1 MRANEILSLA
11 LGSAALLAAAAAG
24 ATAQPGALRS
34 QSNQTQRAIAEELR
48 SATKPLRDKA
58 ARGQSATGEEAA
70 PRAQSGTPVPPPTAP
85 QPGK

>member
-11 LGSAALLAAAAAG
+11 LGSAALLAAAAVG
-24 ATAQPGALRS
+24 AAAQPALRS

-58 ARGQSATGEEAA
+58 AHGQSATGEEAA

-85 QPGK
+85 QPAK